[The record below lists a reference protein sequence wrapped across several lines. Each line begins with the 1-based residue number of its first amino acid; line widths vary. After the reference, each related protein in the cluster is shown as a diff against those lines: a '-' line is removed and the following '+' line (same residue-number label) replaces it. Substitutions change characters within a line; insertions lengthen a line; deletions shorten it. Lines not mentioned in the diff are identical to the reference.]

1 MDRILNRVYSIV
13 NHPIAHLDVKF
24 RLVYVN
30 GLGASLFSLSDNSD
44 IIRLFFQV
52 WAQSILGS
60 VPLDMRAWRDDSFA
74 VRRAISIRRKGIRLY
89 DFLFDVFY
97 LLLDA
102 SPMGFN
108 SSLAK
113 RAYLYFEPLSSNRA
127 LKSVYALFMENVPC
141 RRINTVL
148 VEHRRNN
155 EFFLCKK
162 EKKVLI
168 VANVSAGKSTLIN
181 ALTGFRTRQVKTTV
195 CTSIIQTVF
204 NKYQEDGITY
214 TRDDGSYGYGYAVE
228 EIRSEEYVDSAYH
241 FSSSLS
247 DFPICFIDSPGLNY
261 SEDISHRRLTEA
273 IVKKQSYD
281 LVIYVSNSQFFGT
294 SDEQKTLLF
303 LRDNTSKPII
313 FVLNQLDRFKQK
325 DESIAKMVNDFRAD
339 LIKLGFSVPI
349 VVPLSARAAL
359 FLKLPDKGLDE
370 EDGEEKFLFQCQF
383 QKPYFNL
390 ASYVHE
396 RNDSDVLCRTGIKY
410 LEKQII
416 NLLCK

>member
-13 NHPIAHLDVKF
+13 NHPVAQLDEMF
-24 RLVYVN
+24 RLVYVD
-30 GLGASLFSLSDNSD
+30 GLGASLFYLSDNSD

-74 VRRAISIRRKGIRLY
+74 VRRAISIRRKGLRLY
-89 DFLFDVFY
+89 DFLFDAFY
-97 LLLDA
+97 LLLEA
-102 SPMGFN
+102 SPRGYN

-113 RAYLYFEPLSSNRA
+113 RAYFFFEPISSKRA
-127 LKSVYALFMENVPC
+127 LKAVYALFMENVPC
-141 RRINTVL
+141 SRISTVL
-148 VEHRRNN
+148 LQHRMNN
-155 EFFLCKK
+155 DLFLRKK
-162 EKKVLI
+162 ETKVLI

-195 CTSIIQTVF
+195 CTSIIQAVF
-204 NKYQEDGITY
+204 NKYQEDGISY
-214 TRDDGSYGYGYAVE
+214 TRDDGSYGYCSAVE

-247 DFPICFIDSPGLNY
+247 DYPICFIDSPGLNY
-261 SEDISHRRLTEA
+261 SEDVSHRRLTET

-294 SDEQKTLLF
+294 SDEQKALLF
-303 LRDNTSKPII
+303 LRNNTSKPII

-325 DESIAKMVNDFRAD
+325 DESIAKMVNDFRTD

-349 VVPLSARAAL
+349 VAPLSARAAL
-359 FLKLPDKGLDE
+359 FFKLPAERLDE
-370 EDGEEKFLFQCQF
+370 EDREEKLLFQCQF
-383 QKPYFNL
+383 QKPYYNL
-390 ASYVHE
+390 ISYVHE
-396 RNDSDVLCRTGIKY
+396 SNDSNLLCRTGIKY
-410 LEKQII
+410 LEQRII
-416 NLLCK
+416 NILYK